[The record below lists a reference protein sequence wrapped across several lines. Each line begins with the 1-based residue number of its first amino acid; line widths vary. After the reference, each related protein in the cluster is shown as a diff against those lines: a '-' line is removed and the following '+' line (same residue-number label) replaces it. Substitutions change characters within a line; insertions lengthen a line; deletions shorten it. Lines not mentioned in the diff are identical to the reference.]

1 MSHILLAI
9 FSLFFQLRFIYP
21 TVVPTHAAIPPY
33 FSPSYLPRPKLSKPF
48 LPRGPFHRRKTAPR
62 RCLAHPPLPDAK
74 PLPSFH
80 VSPAHPN
87 HRFTAPSFPPLPILP
102 PRTMAMPHHR
112 CHQADEEATS
122 PRSSAA
128 GCCVLLTRSH
138 HTASGATAGSTLP
151 RPRGCSVRNP
161 RWRRR

>member
-1 MSHILLAI
+1 MPRSHLI
-9 FSLFFQLRFIYP
+9 
-21 TVVPTHAAIPPY
+21 
-33 FSPSYLPRPKLSKPF
+33 
-48 LPRGPFHRRKTAPR
+48 FHRATSRVQNFPNHSFLAVLSIAGRLLPDIAQLIR
-62 RCLAHPPLPDAK
+62 RCPMRNLYPRFMFHPPTPI
-74 PLPSFH
+74 
-80 VSPAHPN
+80 
-87 HRFTAPSFPPLPILP
+87 TAPSFSPLPILP